1 MILHIPII
9 HPTLDHIEVEHA
21 EVRCYLHRDCPRV
34 EVNGVAFKPD
44 LMRWAQSRCLDPT
57 SWLTIELEARELL
70 NLSELTEGPFQ
81 TVKALAWADL
91 KRAVE
96 GLR

>member
-21 EVRCYLHRDCPRV
+21 DVRCYLHRDCPRV
-34 EVNGVAFKPD
+34 EVGGETFKPD
-44 LMRWAQSRCLDPT
+44 LMRWAQHRAADHT
-57 SWLTIELEARELL
+57 SALYRELEARELL
-70 NLSELTEGPFQ
+70 NLSELTEGPHQ